1 MNGIDSLFPFFIP
14 EFMNE
19 ENLSMEAKKVF
30 YFYWHSNPRTS
41 MFSITFDSTTSSIM
55 AGKNQKKKK
64 NQLCVRKKQYIPSMV
79 RNTMQNPLEF
89 QKREKCR
96 RKYSEEL
103 INNMFRTVY
112 KFLCVYEGLWHSAHT
127 VSRIRH
133 GNLPS
138 KQVTQNPTAHLAF
151 FPGKIRK
158 ENKWGWWWGRCK
170 WYGPV

>member
-1 MNGIDSLFPFFIP
+1 MKKTLAWRQRRYSISIDIQIQEQACFLSLLTLLQAQSWRARI
-14 EFMNE
+14 
-19 ENLSMEAKKVF
+19 
-30 YFYWHSNPRTS
+30 
-41 MFSITFDSTTSSIM
+41 
-55 AGKNQKKKK
+55 KKK
-64 NQLCVRKKQYIPSMV
+64 NQLCARKKQYIPSMV

-103 INNMFRTVY
+103 INNIFRPVY
-112 KFLCVYEGLWHSAHT
+112 KFLCVYEGHWHSAHT

-158 ENKWGWWWGRCK
+158 ENKWG
-170 WYGPV
+170 